1 MEESRGQWIEK
12 GLQRLLAYKERMRQ
26 IRDEE
31 ANHRFVLEC
40 KGMQLHILRTQEQL
54 SRQQLSDYT
63 GVSVSTIKRA
73 ENGKARRET
82 YDVLFRFFIGHNE
95 AQLHPKYV
103 LDYLVLA
110 ISEIFPTN
118 VQLYKDPRLAGQF
131 LEDIMEVISCTRSNS
146 STH

>member
-31 ANHRFVLEC
+31 ANHRFVLEY

-63 GVSVSTIKRA
+63 GS
-73 ENGKARRET
+73 ECEYHKASREW
-82 YDVLFRFFIGHNE
+82 E
-95 AQLHPKYV
+95 
-103 LDYLVLA
+103 
-110 ISEIFPTN
+110 S
-118 VQLYKDPRLAGQF
+118 
-131 LEDIMEVISCTRSNS
+131 
-146 STH
+146 

>member
-12 GLQRLLAYKERMRQ
+12 GLQRLLAYRERMRHLP
-26 IRDEE
+26 DEE
-31 ANHRFVLEC
+31 ANHKFILEY
-40 KGMQLHILRTQEQL
+40 KGMLLQILRTQEQL

-110 ISEIFPTN
+110 ISEVFPTN

-131 LEDIMEVISCTRSNS
+131 LEDIMKVMSCTRSNS
-146 STH
+146 SIH

>member
-26 IRDEE
+26 IRDEK
-31 ANHRFVLEC
+31 ANHKFILEC

-110 ISEIFPTN
+110 ISEVFPTN